1 MNILLTGS
9 SGFIGS
15 EIKFQIL
22 KRGHTVRSIYDTSKI
37 NDKNSFQLKISPYT
51 NWSKQLK
58 NIECIIHC
66 AAKTHLIKKKFK
78 SDINQFRE
86 INVKA
91 TKNLAEQASI
101 NGVKRFIFLSSIKV
115 NGEMTDNHNFFKWN
129 DKPKPEDPYGIS
141 KYEAEN
147 VLREISEKTGLEVVI
162 IRPSLVYG
170 VKVKGN
176 FLRLLDI
183 IQKGIPL
190 PFDKLENLR
199 SYVGLDNLVDL
210 ILNCINHPKA
220 SGKILLVS
228 DGEDI
233 STSNLIRKIS
243 NYMMINPRLFKL
255 PTHTINLFASLLGKR
270 SEIQKLIGSLRV
282 DNSETC
288 KLLNWKPIITLD
300 QGINKVTQWYL
311 NK

>member
-15 EIKFQIL
+15 EIKLQSF
-22 KRGHTVRSIYDTSKI
+22 KRGHTVRSIYDTSII

-58 NIECIIHC
+58 DIECIIHC
-66 AAKTHLIKKKFK
+66 AARTHLIKKKFK
-78 SDINQFRE
+78 NNINQFRE
-86 INVKA
+86 INVMA
-91 TKNLAEQASI
+91 TKNLAEQAVI

-115 NGEMTDNHNFFKWN
+115 NGEMTDNNNFFRWN

-147 VLREISEKTGLEVVI
+147 ILREISEKTGLEVVI

-199 SYVGLDNLVDL
+199 SYVSLDSLVDL

-220 SGKILLVS
+220 IGKILLVS

-243 NYMMINPRLFKL
+243 NSMMINPRLFKL
-255 PTHTINLFASLLGKR
+255 PTHTINLFARLLGQR

-300 QGINKVTQWYL
+300 QGINKVTHWYL